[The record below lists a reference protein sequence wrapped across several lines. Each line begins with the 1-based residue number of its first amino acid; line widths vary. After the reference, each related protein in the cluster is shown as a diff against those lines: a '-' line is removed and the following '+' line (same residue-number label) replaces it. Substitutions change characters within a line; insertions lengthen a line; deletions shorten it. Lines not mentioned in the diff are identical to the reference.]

1 MDIRLFTRFLFLAF
15 FLLFSS
21 FSFSSTV
28 TLPFSQFECVGLYNT
43 APYERL
49 DGYSTTKEGC
59 ISISTA
65 AFSSRSCATFNT
77 IYEYDS
83 SSTYRG
89 YPASCIRKNGT
100 STIFLA
106 IRPITFKN
114 TCPPNYP
121 INNNNGTCSNN
132 EPPTCTESEV
142 LDPSTNTCVP
152 APTCPEAGTK
162 DKSSY
167 GPPNLLGF
175 SACTAN
181 NCIIQVG
188 TTDGLSLC
196 TGGGTADE
204 QCAYTTYYT
213 GQACTYNPDNTTW
226 NPPGHEWPEVP
237 KPDLPVPDQP
247 DLPLPDSGGGNGGYD
262 PDAGIEDN
270 FTPPNPDTSPDTDNP
285 NLGAEGNAGVV
296 NELNSA
302 NKSLQN
308 IEAILTQTRKDQNEN
323 AATQER
329 YNSGILGAINSID
342 KSVSGAS
349 GSGGGGGNGDGDSG
363 SGCDPEKE
371 QCESGLNFGRPEV
384 KDPFENIL
392 DASDIAEVQAKTTDI
407 KTSLKSKIDE
417 IKNLISVPKYET
429 GGSVPAVEF
438 SLQHGDSN
446 IQVKNDALSR
456 ISPDI
461 ANIITLVVAVICFG
475 IVAARR

>member
-1 MDIRLFTRFLFLAF
+1 MGFHNREHKYNL
-15 FLLFSS
+15 
-21 FSFSSTV
+21 TV
-28 TLPFSQFECVGLYNT
+28 TFNYSFVNILVVLY
-43 APYERL
+43 
-49 DGYSTTKEGC
+49 SKTKY
-59 ISISTA
+59 T
-65 AFSSRSCATFNT
+65 
-77 IYEYDS
+77 
-83 SSTYRG
+83 
-89 YPASCIRKNGT
+89 P
-100 STIFLA
+100 
-106 IRPITFKN
+106 
-114 TCPPNYP
+114 
-121 INNNNGTCSNN
+121 
-132 EPPTCTESEV
+132 PPTCNSDEV
-142 LDPSTNTCVP
+142 LNPSTNTCVP

-247 DLPLPDSGGGNGGYD
+247 DLPLPDSGGGNSGYD

-270 FTPPNPDTSPDTDNP
+270 FTPPNPDTSPDTDNS

-407 KTSLKSKIDE
+407 KTSLKSKINE

-438 SLQHGDSN
+438 SLQHGNSN

>member
-1 MDIRLFTRFLFLAF
+1 MDIRLFTRFLFIGF
-15 FLLFSS
+15 CFLFSS
-21 FSFSSTV
+21 FSYSASWVRFPNSNPDSFSSSSDNSGNCSIAHSNQEKILKGIYSPPRYAFFY
-28 TLPFSQFECVGLYNT
+28 LPKPNACKVSWGTAYFEYSYYV
-43 APYERL
+43 L
-49 DGYSTTKEGC
+49 DMHNNE
-59 ISISTA
+59 
-65 AFSSRSCATFNT
+65 
-77 IYEYDS
+77 
-83 SSTYRG
+83 
-89 YPASCIRKNGT
+89 
-100 STIFLA
+100 
-106 IRPITFKN
+106 
-114 TCPPNYP
+114 CPPNHTLPVYP
-121 INNNNGTCSNN
+121 STICNPV
-132 EPPTCTESEV
+132 PPTCTESEV

-152 APTCPEAGTK
+152 APTCPAEGTK

-181 NCIIQVG
+181 NCVIKVG
-188 TTDGLSLC
+188 TTDDLSLC

-204 QCAYTTYYT
+204 QCSYTTYYT

>member
-1 MDIRLFTRFLFLAF
+1 MFSAF
-15 FLLFSS
+15 SY
-21 FSFSSTV
+21 SSTV
-28 TLPFSQFECVGLYNT
+28 NKEDAYYCGDYNYVDTIKTLSSCEAYLSSNLNPVCNNGKFRRHTGGLPRGFTYACSETGFSGGVGWQNDN
-43 APYERL
+43 R
-49 DGYSTTKEGC
+49 
-59 ISISTA
+59 
-65 AFSSRSCATFNT
+65 FSGK
-77 IYEYDS
+77 S
-83 SSTYRG
+83 SLIQPIKKICPDTHPSD
-89 YPASCIRKNGT
+89 NGD
-100 STIFLA
+100 
-106 IRPITFKN
+106 
-114 TCPPNYP
+114 
-121 INNNNGTCSNN
+121 GTCSNN

-152 APTCPEAGTK
+152 APTCPAEGTK

-270 FTPPNPDTSPDTDNP
+270 FTPPNPDTSPDADNP

-349 GSGGGGGNGDGDSG
+349 GSGVGGGNGDGDSG

>member
-1 MDIRLFTRFLFLAF
+1 MDIRLFTRFLF
-15 FLLFSS
+15 FLFCFFSS
-21 FSFSSTV
+21 FNVSARWIQTDY
-28 TLPFSQFECVGLYNT
+28 G
-43 APYERL
+43 
-49 DGYSTTKEGC
+49 
-59 ISISTA
+59 
-65 AFSSRSCATFNT
+65 TFNGWHHGSSCSAVISSLT
-77 IYEYDS
+77 NQHNGRRAHVLYGHPNNNIISGNFVWCNIVAYEWSAS
-83 SSTYRG
+83 SCPHG
-89 YPASCIRKNGT
+89 YPEYP
-100 STIFLA
+100 STQ
-106 IRPITFKN
+106 
-114 TCPPNYP
+114 CPPP
-121 INNNNGTCSNN
+121 K
-132 EPPTCTESEV
+132 PPTCTESEV

-188 TTDGLSLC
+188 TTGGLSLC

-270 FTPPNPDTSPDTDNP
+270 FTPPNPDTSPDADNP
-285 NLGAEGNAGVV
+285 NLGSEGNAGVV

-308 IEAILTQTRKDQNEN
+308 IESILTQTRKDANKN

-329 YNSGILGAINSID
+329 YNSGILGAINSIN
-342 KSVSGAS
+342 KSVSVV
-349 GSGGGGGNGDGDSG
+349 GGGNGNGDGDSG
-363 SGCDPEKE
+363 SGCDPKKE

-417 IKNLISVPKYET
+417 IKNLISVPQYET

>member
-1 MDIRLFTRFLFLAF
+1 MFSA
-15 FLLFSS
+15 SS
-21 FSFSSTV
+21 FSNVSKIYYPYACIDSANSTV
-28 TLPFSQFECVGLYNT
+28 LTLQLKNDPQACLAA
-43 APYERL
+43 APL
-49 DGYSTTKEGC
+49 
-59 ISISTA
+59 
-65 AFSSRSCATFNT
+65 SSRFGQCKADSPILLPDRVVICFNNDGNFV
-77 IYEYDS
+77 YL
-83 SSTYRG
+83 
-89 YPASCIRKNGT
+89 T
-100 STIFLA
+100 SLA
-106 IRPITFKN
+106 YIDFYS
-114 TCPPNYP
+114 CPPDYIENSS
-121 INNNNGTCSNN
+121 GTCSPKTPQCNSDEILN
-132 EPPTCTESEV
+132 S
-142 LDPSTNTCVP
+142 STNTCVP
-152 APTCPEAGTK
+152 APTCPAEGTK

-226 NPPGHEWPEVP
+226 NPPGYEWPEVP
-237 KPDLPVPDQP
+237 KPDLPFPDQP

-285 NLGAEGNAGVV
+285 NLGAEGNTGVV

>member
-1 MDIRLFTRFLFLAF
+1 MEIRFFIGLVIKLFLFVSIFISNFA
-15 FLLFSS
+15 
-21 FSFSSTV
+21 FSFVVNESHHSTSLV
-28 TLPFSQFECVGLYNT
+28 SCSPYSGKTLG
-43 APYERL
+43 A
-49 DGYSTTKEGC
+49 C
-59 ISISTA
+59 ISASKAFVIS
-65 AFSSRSCATFNT
+65 FN
-77 IYEYDS
+77 
-83 SSTYRG
+83 
-89 YPASCIRKNGT
+89 KN
-100 STIFLA
+100 I
-106 IRPITFKN
+106 PITFTNDTLSYGAFISGYHKYALFV
-114 TCPPNYP
+114 NYYYIASTGERIYRYDRMEVYFTSKLP
-121 INNNNGTCSNN
+121 
-132 EPPTCTESEV
+132 EPPTCNSNQV
-142 LDPSTNTCVP
+142 LNPETNTCVP
-152 APTCPEAGTK
+152 APTCPAEGTK

-226 NPPGHEWPEVP
+226 NPPAHEWPEVP

-285 NLGAEGNAGVV
+285 NLVAEGNAGVV